1 MEEHL
6 LAAEAVANND
16 RNKTT
21 VASYKRTIANMRK
34 YAEDSIDWSGSIFN
48 QPPLPDNFIKAYL
61 GQMSELKTTGGVRTA
76 STMRSYVS
84 AIKWWYNTA
93 GIRISEELDI
103 WLSRFNKGHK
113 RTIADMKQSGQM
125 DQHEG

>member
-1 MEEHL
+1 
-6 LAAEAVANND
+6 
-16 RNKTT
+16 
-21 VASYKRTIANMRK
+21 
-34 YAEDSIDWSGSIFN
+34 
-48 QPPLPDNFIKAYL
+48 
-61 GQMSELKTTGGVRTA
+61 MSELKTTGGVRTA

-93 GIRISEELDI
+93 GIHISEVLDI